1 MVFSADAKTKEA
13 ELVNFDGMSDLTVI
27 ALYQFSERN
36 SIATSFEVDDF
47 LLASEQLVVKDQKAI
62 LALGYEISGFE
73 PSNFPDT
80 HAIIRLTTA

>member
-1 MVFSADAKTKEA
+1 MFSADTKPKEA
-13 ELVNFDGMSDLTVI
+13 ELVNFDGIADLTVI

-47 LLASEQLVVKDQKAI
+47 LLASEQLVVKDPKAI
-62 LALGYEISGFE
+62 LALGYEISGFK
-73 PSNFPDT
+73 PSNFPNT